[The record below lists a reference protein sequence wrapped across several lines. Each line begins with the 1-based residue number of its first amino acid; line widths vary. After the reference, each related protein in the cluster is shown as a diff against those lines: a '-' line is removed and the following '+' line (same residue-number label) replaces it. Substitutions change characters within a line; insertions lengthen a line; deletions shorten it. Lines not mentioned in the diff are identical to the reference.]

1 MKTPGS
7 TLPRCA
13 LGVALAAVALG
24 AAAQTYPSRPI
35 RLLVPFPPG
44 GAIDTYARTIA
55 RQVESQ
61 LGQPVVID
69 NRSGANGI
77 VAGDIVAK
85 SAPDG
90 YTLLN
95 HAVSFVINPAM
106 YKTMPY
112 DTEKDFA
119 PITNFVKGAGYYLT
133 AHPSLP
139 VASLKA
145 LFALA
150 KKKDESIR
158 YSSPGIGNGQHLV
171 AELMAQRAGV
181 RLLHVTYKGSNPSL
195 QAVLSGEVNLSFQTP
210 TSVIGHIKAGRLRAL
225 GFTGANRL
233 PVLPDVPTIA
243 EAGVPGF
250 LYEVAWHGWFA
261 PAKTPAAIV
270 NRLHAEIRQAVFQPK
285 LKEFFQTGGYDP
297 QADPPAAF
305 AKIVREDI
313 KRYAEIVRIAK
324 IEPQ

>member
-1 MKTPGS
+1 MRTTYAVPCRLIGVV
-7 TLPRCA
+7 LAACA
-13 LGVALAAVALG
+13 GAAVA
-24 AAAQTYPSRPI
+24 QSYPMRPI
-35 RLLVPFPPG
+35 RLVVPFPPG
-44 GAIDTYARTIA
+44 GAIDTYARA
-55 RQVESQ
+55 VAKQVESQ
-61 LGQPVVID
+61 LGQPIVID

-106 YKTMPY
+106 YKAMPY
-112 DTEKDFA
+112 DTEKDLL

-139 VASLKA
+139 ATSIKELI
-145 LFALA
+145 ALA
-150 KKKDESIR
+150 KKKDDSVR
-158 YSSPGIGNGQHLV
+158 FSSPGIGNGQHLV
-171 AELMAQRAGV
+171 AELMAQRAGI

-210 TSVIGHIKAGRLRAL
+210 TSVIGHIKAGKLRAL

-233 PVLPDVPTIA
+233 PVLPEVPTIA
-243 EAGVPGF
+243 EAGIPGF

-270 NRLHAEIRQAVFQPK
+270 NRLHAEVRQAVFQPK

-297 QADPPAAF
+297 QADPPAVF

-313 KRYAEIVRIAK
+313 KRYAEIVRIAR